1 MNLSEIIRSDTPLSG
16 FGRFALAVRLAVP
29 AILAQIS
36 AVVMGYIDASMV
48 GSLGADAAASIGLVA
63 TSTWLF
69 NGLCSAGA
77 VGFYVQTAHQL
88 GAGRPEAAR
97 AILRQAMTS
106 CLLYSLLLMAI
117 GAGISGCLPHWL
129 GRPVDSAR
137 SVGLFPYLLAGR
149 SGAAI
154 YLSAVGHAEVCGQ
167 DDGGWWNRHC
177 RVCARCA
184 V

>member
-77 VGFYVQTAHQL
+77 VGFMFRQPISSAPAGPRQPVQFCV
-88 GAGRPEAAR
+88 RP
-97 AILRQAMTS
+97 
-106 CLLYSLLLMAI
+106 
-117 GAGISGCLPHWL
+117 
-129 GRPVDSAR
+129 
-137 SVGLFPYLLAGR
+137 
-149 SGAAI
+149 
-154 YLSAVGHAEVCGQ
+154 
-167 DDGGWWNRHC
+167 
-177 RVCARCA
+177 
-184 V
+184 